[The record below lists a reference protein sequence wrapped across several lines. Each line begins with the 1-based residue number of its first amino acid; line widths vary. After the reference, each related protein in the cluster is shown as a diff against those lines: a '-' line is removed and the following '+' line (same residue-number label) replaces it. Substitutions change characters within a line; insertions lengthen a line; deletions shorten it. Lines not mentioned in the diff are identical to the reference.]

1 MLIDDFLPQ
10 YDFAEHHDISI
21 NAPAESVYAAIH
33 TLDFSGSPVIRGL
46 FRLRGLPA
54 ASLKKSGLLHMGFI
68 PLGETPPHEVLL
80 GLVGQFWT
88 VSGQLLRLDSADF
101 RAFNQPGYAKTVWN
115 FAITPQA
122 SGNDPIDD
130 RDPGGLSRC
139 SEPASFSP
147 VLVGHRAVQRLDS
160 PRDAA
165 AREEDSRT
173 IITRGSRLS
182 DVAIPGSS

>member
-10 YDFAEHHDISI
+10 YDFAEHHGISI
-21 NAPAESVYAAIH
+21 SAPAESVYAAVH

-88 VSGQLLRLDSADF
+88 VTGHLLRLDSADF

-115 FAITPQA
+115 FAITPQ
-122 SGNDPIDD
+122 
-130 RDPGGLSRC
+130 
-139 SEPASFSP
+139 
-147 VLVGHRAVQRLDS
+147 VQGSIRLTTETRVS
-160 PRDAA
+160 CPDAA
-165 AREEDSRT
+165 SRRRFRLYWLAIGPFSAWIRREML
-173 IITRGSRLS
+173 RL
-182 DVAIPGSS
+182 VRKTAEQSSLMR